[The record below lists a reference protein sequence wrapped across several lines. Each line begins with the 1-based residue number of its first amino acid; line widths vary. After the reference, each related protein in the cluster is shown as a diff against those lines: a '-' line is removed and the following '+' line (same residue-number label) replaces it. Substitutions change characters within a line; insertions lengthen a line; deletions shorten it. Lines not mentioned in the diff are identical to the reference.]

1 MENLPRGSYS
11 GLAAG
16 YQTTFEIEGVMY
28 RGYFE
33 KGIRGINIPDIVTI
47 LDNEVVF
54 SSKLGSCTEYVK
66 A

>member
-1 MENLPRGSYS
+1 MANLPKGSYL
-11 GLAAG
+11 GLASG

-33 KGIRGINIPDIVTI
+33 KGIRGINIPDIVTV
-47 LDNEVVF
+47 LDNGVVF